1 MKQFYILS
9 TLALFLSFGSAKAQQ
24 SCSFILHVD
33 GVSGANTT
41 ECGSE
46 SEPCATINYGIFRAY
61 NGGFTDVRIRAN
73 TTYNEIVDLAPG
85 VNLWGGFDAQWAAT
99 GQTTIEGAQAG
110 NGEFYTINANG
121 INVPTV
127 LSDLLIIAP
136 SASGSGKSSY
146 GIHMS
151 VSDSITL
158 QRVNINGGA
167 GASGDPGIAGTNAT
181 TGAAN
186 GAPGGYANEFNTA
199 CNDDDE
205 GAGGSGAVTPGYPNT
220 AGGNGGQGGNMDDD
234 CSGFPDLDATP
245 GINGNNA
252 IISTT
257 NSFGYRGAGG
267 GTCSPG
273 QNGLDGQTLHG
284 TGGAG
289 ATGSANLVGFYWAA
303 TLASNGTLGANGTGG
318 GGGGGSGGC
327 DSGTD
332 SYGAGGGGGGSGGI
346 ASSAA
351 GTGGGSGGNSAALFM
366 ISSSCSLIDC
376 NITLGIGGSGGNGGD
391 SGTGTPGGD
400 GGDGGNA
407 SGDSGAGGNGGD
419 GGDGGNSG
427 GGGGGAAGSAYGIW
441 GNNSTVRTSNVSF
454 NLGSAGSI
462 GLGGNGT
469 PTGVA
474 GANGSAGQVLNLG
487 GNLASAEEAIAL
499 EEDPCIEIITADL
512 SILELCA
519 GETATI
525 GYNAVGGFS
534 GANTFTAQLSDP
546 SGDFSSP
553 TDIGSV
559 VSNSSGSMTIT
570 VPADALEGTTY
581 RIRVVSSATPAI
593 GTVNP
598 TDIVIHALPAVV
610 ANASETTVC
619 AGNSVT
625 LTGSGADLHT
635 WNNSALDGVA
645 FVPTESLYYTVIGVD
660 NATLCANIDS
670 VLITVVELPDTSVIQ
685 SGNELAAVL
694 GGASYQWL
702 DCDNNYAVIPDAESQ
717 TYLASGSGN
726 FAVAVTANGCADTS
740 SCYNVIFVGL
750 ENEVEKGNVLLLYP
764 NPSAGVFQLISNVE
778 QTMEVSV
785 FNTMGQMVHSQ
796 ANFSNHSTM
805 DLQGLSNGLYSVRFY
820 NQDLNVVRQ
829 VIIQK

>member
-1 MKQFYILS
+1 MKQFY
-9 TLALFLSFGSAKAQQ
+9 FLSFLSFLLSFSTAIAQQ

-33 GVSGANTT
+33 GVSGANTS

-46 SEPCATINYGIFRAY
+46 SEPCATINWGINRAFN
-61 NGGFTDVRIRAN
+61 NGYSDVRITAN

-99 GQTTIEGAQAG
+99 GQTTIQGGLAG

-127 LSDLLIIAP
+127 VSDLLIIAP

-167 GASGDPGIAGTNAT
+167 GAPGNPGIAGANAT

-186 GAPGGYANEFNTA
+186 GAPGGNADEFNTA

-234 CSGFPDLDATP
+234 CSGFLDLDATS

-252 IISTT
+252 IISTI

-267 GTCSPG
+267 GTCNPG
-273 QNGLDGQTLHG
+273 QNGNNGQTVHG

-289 ATGSANLVGFYWAA
+289 ATGSANLVGFYWVSTNAA
-303 TLASNGTLGANGTGG
+303 DGTLGANGTGG

-351 GTGGGSGGNSAALFM
+351 GTGGVSGGNSAAIFM
-366 ISSSCSLIDC
+366 LSSTCWLIDC
-376 NITLGIGGSGGNGGD
+376 NFNLGIGGSGGNGGT
-391 SGTGTPGGD
+391 SGTGTPGGT
-400 GGDGGNA
+400 GGPGGLA
-407 SGDSGAGGNGGD
+407 DGDSQSGGNGGD
-419 GGDGGNSG
+419 GGAGGNSG
-427 GGGGGAAGSAYGIW
+427 GGGGGAAGSAYGVW
-441 GNNSTVRTSNVSF
+441 GNNSTVHTSNLSF
-454 NLGSAGSI
+454 NLGSAGTI
-462 GLGGNGT
+462 GVGGSGT
-469 PTGVA
+469 PTGAA
-474 GANGSAGQVLNLG
+474 GTDGNAGVVLNFG
-487 GNLASAEEAIAL
+487 GNLTNIEEAIAL
-499 EEDPCIEIITADL
+499 EEDPCIEIITADV
-512 SILELCA
+512 SVLELCA

-534 GANTFTAQLSDP
+534 GSNTFTAQLSDVN
-546 SGDFSSP
+546 GGFGNP

-559 VSNSSGSMTIT
+559 VSNTSGSIT
-570 VPADALEGTTY
+570 VAIPTDAASGSTY

-598 TDIVIHALPAVV
+598 TDIIIHALPVV
-610 ANASETTVC
+610 EANASETTVC

-635 WNNSALDGVA
+635 WNNPVLDGVA
-645 FVPTESLYYTVIGVD
+645 FVPTETSYYTVVGVD
-660 NATLCANIDS
+660 NATLCANTDS
-670 VLITVVELPDTSVIQ
+670 VLITVVELPDTTVIQ
-685 SGNELAAVL
+685 NGNELAAVL
-694 GGASYQWL
+694 SGASYQWL
-702 DCDNNYAVIPDAESQ
+702 DCDNNYAIIPGAESQ
-717 TYLASGSGN
+717 TYLAPNSGN
-726 FAVAVTANGCADTS
+726 FAVVVTGNGCADTS

-750 ENEVEKGNVLLLYP
+750 EDEVEEGNVLLLYP

-778 QTMEVSV
+778 QAMELSV
-785 FNTMGQMVHSQ
+785 FNTMGQIVYSQ

-805 DLQGLSNGLYSVRFY
+805 DLQGLNNGLYSVRFY

-829 VIIQK
+829 VVIQK